1 MLLSHLFD
9 GGVLIVRL
17 HEGLDVG
24 TRGAAVWEFEALLG
38 SYRPRTV
45 VMELP
50 PAAGAAVVSTVLR
63 AERLCRAAGASLAV
77 VARHLSEAQGALRSH
92 GLEVHAT
99 ASQAIQSVESL
110 RSGAD
115 QDAAAA

>member
-50 PAAGAAVVSTVLR
+50 RPR
-63 AERLCRAAGASLAV
+63 APPP
-77 VARHLSEAQGALRSH
+77 
-92 GLEVHAT
+92 
-99 ASQAIQSVESL
+99 
-110 RSGAD
+110 
-115 QDAAAA
+115 

>member
-24 TRGAAVWEFEALLG
+24 TRGAAVWEFETLLG

-77 VARHLSEAQGALRSH
+77 VARHLSEAQGVLRSH

-99 ASQAIQSVESL
+99 ASQAIQSVAGGDPDA
-110 RSGAD
+110 R
-115 QDAAAA
+115 DAAAA